1 MRKAALSYLPT
12 SRRDTREIRPRHSL
26 SRAQHRT
33 APYTEH
39 YLSNTSSTD
48 RSVSILNYIPR
59 SFPVYLS
66 ALSILVHLSVCPLP
80 LSISIS
86 LYLCLLVSLSPSLP
100 PSLSLSLSLSL
111 SFFLS
116 PPLLLG
122 HAGRRNPSSSAFST
136 APSPCSRGRRSG
148 RVNERDVAIG
158 VDDGDDDDGN
168 ATSLMARA
176 TRDVIRRKRKKKRKR
191 LPAARARARERDDP
205 ASSYARDSVW
215 ATTEERICAVPAQ
228 AFVPVLTRH
237 GATVDHPFRRGK
249 KRGSGVRRDI
259 RTMRMKTHACVYST
273 RRTARFRYER

>member
-1 MRKAALSYLPT
+1 
-12 SRRDTREIRPRHSL
+12 
-26 SRAQHRT
+26 
-33 APYTEH
+33 
-39 YLSNTSSTD
+39 
-48 RSVSILNYIPR
+48 
-59 SFPVYLS
+59 
-66 ALSILVHLSVCPLP
+66 
-80 LSISIS
+80 
-86 LYLCLLVSLSPSLP
+86 
-100 PSLSLSLSLSL
+100 
-111 SFFLS
+111 
-116 PPLLLG
+116 
-122 HAGRRNPSSSAFST
+122 
-136 APSPCSRGRRSG
+136 
-148 RVNERDVAIG
+148 
-158 VDDGDDDDGN
+158 
-168 ATSLMARA
+168 MARA